1 MRQDTDPLPPSFRES
16 LGSDNPLVDY
26 FLSTLFFLRL
36 STFDSDYFRLTLW
49 LFSWTLSL
57 FSLAPFLFFWTFRL
71 KFVSSMKL
79 TFSHPPWEVT
89 SQ

>member
-26 FLSTLFFLRL
+26 FLSTLFFLWL
-36 STFDSDYFRLTLW
+36 FSFDFGYFRLTLW
-49 LFSWTLSL
+49 LFSLTLSL